1 MCVTHDNRLVYCTA
15 ALAIVYDPKTRRQS
29 YFEAHTDDVSCV
41 CLHPRGKLACTGQV
55 ASAVANSSP
64 WLAVW
69 DVDTLAL
76 QQTVGYVP
84 DESKK
89 DGSYLLPPLP

>member
-1 MCVTHDNRLVYCTA
+1 VTHDNRLVYCTA

-76 QQTVGYVP
+76 QQTVGYVA